1 MGGLDTV
8 KDEEIT
14 GGDFL
19 FFGKFDGLA
28 LAAIDLLRAL
38 IKQWFKSLKIIANSG
53 RVMLCWRS

>member
-1 MGGLDTV
+1 VGGLDTV

-19 FFGKFDGLA
+19 LFGKFDGLA

-38 IKQWFKSLKIIANSG
+38 IHQT
-53 RVMLCWRS
+53 VV

>member
-19 FFGKFDGLA
+19 LFGKFDGLA

-38 IKQWFKSLKIIANSG
+38 IKQWLKASKLSQTQVG
-53 RVMLCWRS
+53 